1 MAWNPSHLAK
11 ALALVREMARREVP
25 EAPGPLLSQDLETL
39 EGLLLAAWEEV
50 LELNLELVKLRGV
63 NLKYKQQ
70 LRLGRE
76 LFYDGRVYWFRTPGL
91 DKPDGPLCPTCWEAE
106 DKAVHLHRVI
116 HPDEKARPHG
126 DWQEWECKRCREVFL
141 RPASVPEPGEP

>member
-1 MAWNPSHLAK
+1 MAWKSANLAK
-11 ALALVREMARREVP
+11 ALAQVREMARRQPAETL
-25 EAPGPLLSQDLETL
+25 EAQLPQDLKDL

-50 LELNLELVKLRGV
+50 LDLNLELVKLRGV

-76 LFYDGRVYWFRTPGL
+76 LFYDGRVYWLKSPGG
-91 DKPDGPLCPTCWEAE
+91 DSPDGPLCPTCWEAE

-126 DWQEWECKRCREVFL
+126 AWQEWECKRCREVFL
-141 RPASVPEPGEP
+141 RAASASEPG